1 MKAFLRTVLPVTATL
16 LYPALAVWLFFQG
29 NWYSFFHSYSLAMFF
44 GLVSYC
50 YLAVSLIL
58 GARLKALDLVF
69 GHDRV
74 IIFHSLIAAAG
85 IIFGIFHAILKSVY
99 FPEVTGQ
106 SIPGIIGLAL
116 FTLIALLTVMIM
128 LHTPFDRIPPF
139 SVLLSFVKRHFHVDY
154 TILKAVH
161 NITAPAFVLI
171 LGHVMLAYPVQETP
185 GRTAFA
191 GMSGILAIL
200 LYVYHKTVRPL
211 RAFARAHRVSQVN
224 RVSPGIVEITTVPKR
239 GKAFR
244 HKAGQFA
251 FFRFLSR
258 ETGYGEHPFTISS
271 GPAAGTLSITV
282 KNLGNYTGNLGVLKP
297 DTRCLIDGPYGL
309 FYPKKPDSDLLFVAG
324 GIGITP
330 FLSILDDLAK
340 TPSQR
345 TVSLIWSVRYREE
358 AFARNKLEALKSIMP
373 GFSFRILV
381 TGEPSFDSTSPDSRM
396 DIPAL
401 HNAIQSF
408 RDIPSA
414 EAFICGPD
422 LFRKS
427 IQRQLMDTGFR
438 KKLIHYE
445 AFSF

>member
-1 MKAFLRTVLPVTATL
+1 MLPVTAIL
-16 LYPALAVWLFFQG
+16 IYPAVAVWLFFQD

-50 YLAVSLIL
+50 YLTVSLVL
-58 GARLKALDLVF
+58 GSRIKALDRVF

-85 IIFGIFHAILKSVY
+85 IIFAVFHAILKSVY

-106 SIPGIIGLAL
+106 SLMGSVGLSL
-116 FTLIALLTVMIM
+116 FVFIALITVMLM
-128 LHTPFDRIPPF
+128 LHTPLDRIPPF
-139 SVLLSFVKRHFHVDY
+139 SAIMSFAKKHVHVDY
-154 TILKAVH
+154 TILKTVH
-161 NITAPAFVLI
+161 NITAPAFMLI

-191 GMSGILAIL
+191 GMSGVLAIL
-200 LYVYHKTVRPL
+200 LYVYHRVIRPL
-211 RAFARAHRVSQVN
+211 RALMRSHRVS
-224 RVSPGIVEITTVPKR
+224 RVRQLSRGIVEITTTPKS
-239 GKAFR
+239 GKTFR

-251 FFRFLSR
+251 FFRFLGR
-258 ETGYGEHPFTISS
+258 ESGYGEHPFTISS
-271 GPAAGTLSITV
+271 RPAAGELAVTV
-282 KNLGNYTGNLGVLKP
+282 KNLGNYTGTLGSLKP
-297 DTRCLIDGPYGL
+297 DTTCLIDGPYGL
-309 FYPKKPDSDLLFVAG
+309 FFPKRTGSELLFIAG

-330 FLSILDDLAK
+330 FLSILEDLAEK
-340 TPSQR
+340 DPQR
-345 TVSLIWSVRYREE
+345 TVSLVWSVRFREE
-358 AFARNKLEALKSIMP
+358 AFARETLMSLQSRMT

-381 TGEPSFDSTSPDSRM
+381 TGEPSFESTSPDSRI
-396 DIPAL
+396 DLPAL
-401 HNAIQSF
+401 REAIHPF
-408 RDIPSA
+408 RNVPSA

-427 IQRQLMDTGFR
+427 IQQQLVAAGFR